1 MPFLVLN
8 KPNEVLYEIKRSKF
22 HAFAQGVKSRDEA
35 MQVIESR
42 RSVYPDARHHC
53 WAYLLG
59 FPDQPI
65 SMAMNDDGEPSG
77 TAGKPMLNV
86 LQHSEVGNI
95 VVVISRYFG
104 GVKLG
109 AGGLVRAYSSA
120 TQLAL
125 NNIDA
130 SPFVE
135 MRYFQ
140 LVCQYDNEQFVRHL
154 LSLVDASVD
163 TFDYALDVTL
173 TCAIPQTNIDTFSTM
188 CDSHQ
193 LVYKLLD
200 T

>member
-1 MPFLVLN
+1 MQFLVLN

-22 HAFAQGVKSRDEA
+22 HAFAQSVKTREEA
-35 MQVIESR
+35 MQVIEKR
-42 RSVYPDARHHC
+42 RCVYHDARHHC

-86 LQHSEVGNI
+86 LQHSQVGNI
-95 VVVISRYFG
+95 VVVVSRYFG

-125 NNIDA
+125 NDIDA

-135 MRYFQ
+135 LLHFR

-154 LSLVDASVD
+154 LSQVDANVEA
-163 TFDYALDVTL
+163 FDYALDVTL
-173 TCAIPQTNIDTFSTM
+173 TCAIPQTNIDTFAAM
-188 CDSHQ
+188 CDAHQ
-193 LVYKLLD
+193 LTYKLVD